1 MHLADTGDVA
11 IMTNDSDDRVRALV
25 RLNQFG
31 DVYLYVG
38 RFIEPRVLKFMEETQ
53 RAAAQYERLE
63 GQRSGFQ
70 ITFALIFMMVAMLF
84 LFALS
89 ALDIHFPTQVALP

>member
-31 DVYLYVG
+31 DV
-38 RFIEPRVLKFMEETQ
+38 
-53 RAAAQYERLE
+53 
-63 GQRSGFQ
+63 
-70 ITFALIFMMVAMLF
+70 
-84 LFALS
+84 
-89 ALDIHFPTQVALP
+89 